1 MKIAVTG
8 GSGFIA
14 SHVVDQLLSAGHEVV
29 AIDHRV
35 RPHRDDVQFEDIDVL
50 SLSALIQATVG
61 CDFIFHLAA
70 VSNVNYAHKYPVY
83 TVDLNINGT
92 ANVLEAARLNGVARV
107 FFASTVWIYTGTR
120 GNGSLTEDEPF
131 HLPDAGQIYTTSKIA
146 SEMIIHNYWQLY
158 RQPFTILRYGIP
170 YGPRMREEL
179 VIPIFIRKALKGEP
193 IVIQGD
199 GSQYRNYV
207 YIEDLARGH
216 LLALNKKAE
225 NQVYNLEGS
234 RRISIADIAETIN
247 RVLGGGVQI
256 HYVPARPGDYAG
268 KEVSARKIRDELG
281 WEPRIDFEEG
291 MASTIAWFK
300 NKYGNGR
307 LSEELALSA
316 VV

>member
-1 MKIAVTG
+1 
-8 GSGFIA
+8 
-14 SHVVDQLLSAGHEVV
+14 
-29 AIDHRV
+29 
-35 RPHRDDVQFEDIDVL
+35 
-50 SLSALIQATVG
+50 
-61 CDFIFHLAA
+61 
-70 VSNVNYAHKYPVY
+70 
-83 TVDLNINGT
+83 
-92 ANVLEAARLNGVARV
+92 LEAARLNGVTRV

-120 GNGSLTEDEPF
+120 GNGSLSEDEPF
-131 HLPDAGQIYTTSKIA
+131 HLPDAGHIYTTSKIA

-179 VIPIFIRKALKGEP
+179 VIPIFIRQALKGEP
-193 IVIQGD
+193 IVIEGD

-207 YIEDLARGH
+207 YIEDLARAH

-256 HYVPARPGDYAG
+256 KYVPARPGDYAG

-307 LSEELALSA
+307 LSEELAVVAA
-316 VV
+316 V